1 MKDGGFNISF
11 VIIFFSFS
19 IAAMRAGR
27 PSAKRMNGVTI
38 LKMILTTH
46 EDHLNQKRMAY
57 IPTIIQKRKFMMKK
71 GIKANFITKLIFTG
85 GSHINSSLYLRQA
98 LTLRIA
104 KTAITTRR
112 PPQIDKKIG

>member
-1 MKDGGFNISF
+1 M
-11 VIIFFSFS
+11 
-19 IAAMRAGR
+19 
-27 PSAKRMNGVTI
+27 T
-38 LKMILTTH
+38 
-46 EDHLNQKRMAY
+46 
-57 IPTIIQKRKFMMKK
+57 KK